1 MTVINGLPVKNKMKN
16 VFLENH
22 VFTRFNLVMHYYKCY
37 MLYVKKAYIFELS
50 WMYVT
55 HFINFFPNKS
65 CFKPSN
71 CNIVDFKKYTSP
83 PFCCWF
89 CLFFPTSF
97 LPTFQIFLCSGK
109 NEFYAQAKFTLKA
122 IYHLQNIVRSG
133 KY

>member
-50 WMYVT
+50 SMYVT

-83 PFCCWF
+83 PLRKLEKYYFD
-89 CLFFPTSF
+89 S
-97 LPTFQIFLCSGK
+97 TFHSSVFQPFYLKQQITNS
-109 NEFYAQAKFTLKA
+109 
-122 IYHLQNIVRSG
+122 NISSTRETD
-133 KY
+133 K

>member
-1 MTVINGLPVKNKMKN
+1 MTVINCLPVKNKMKN

-83 PFCCWF
+83 SLSELEQFENF
-89 CLFFPTSF
+89 AA
-97 LPTFQIFLCSGK
+97 
-109 NEFYAQAKFTLKA
+109 NEQFRKQKRVKMTLKSKWCHCQA
-122 IYHLQNIVRSG
+122 LKNVFLGWVMMYWQ
-133 KY
+133 

>member
-1 MTVINGLPVKNKMKN
+1 MTVINCLPVKNKMKN

-83 PFCCWF
+83 SLLHNYF
-89 CLFFPTSF
+89 
-97 LPTFQIFLCSGK
+97 IFITNMPHNGFIYEARMDMMENSGHWC
-109 NEFYAQAKFTLKA
+109 YMFTVYVYMHK
-122 IYHLQNIVRSG
+122 RP
-133 KY
+133 